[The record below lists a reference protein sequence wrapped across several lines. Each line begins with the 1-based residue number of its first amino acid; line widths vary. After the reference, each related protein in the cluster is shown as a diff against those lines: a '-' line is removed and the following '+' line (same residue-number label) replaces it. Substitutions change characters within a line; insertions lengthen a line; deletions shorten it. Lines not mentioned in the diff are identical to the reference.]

1 MSTDNTITLF
11 YSPQTR
17 AAGIRVILEEL
28 GASYDL
34 HVLNMKV
41 DENHDPDFLAIN
53 PLGKVP
59 TIRHHGTVIT
69 EQVAIAIYLGDLF
82 PDARLA
88 PAIDDPQ
95 RGTYLRWL
103 VYYAACFEPAL
114 MDKFTQNEVTDT
126 SQSVYGDFDTM
137 LATLETA
144 LADGPWF
151 LGERMS
157 VADILW
163 GIALNWT
170 MTFKLIPERPVFRE
184 YADRVTARA
193 AFIKV
198 AADDERLAAAHQ
210 AVVDQR
216 RGEC

>member
-1 MSTDNTITLF
+1 MSTDNRITLF

-28 GASYDL
+28 GAPYDL
-34 HVLNMKV
+34 SVMNMKV
-41 DENHDPDFLAIN
+41 GENREPDFLAIN

-82 PDARLA
+82 PETALA
-88 PAIDDPQ
+88 PAVDDPQ

-114 MDKFTQNEVTDT
+114 MDKFAQHVPPDPT
-126 SQSVYGDFDTM
+126 QSVYGDFDTM
-137 LATLETA
+137 LDTLEVA
-144 LADGPWF
+144 LADGPWI

-157 VADILW
+157 VADLLW

-170 MTFKLIPERPVFRE
+170 MMFKLVPERSVFRAF
-184 YADRVTARA
+184 ADRVIERA
-193 AFIKV
+193 SFIKV
-198 AADDERLAAAHQ
+198 TADDERLAAEHQ
-210 AVVDQR
+210 AVADQR
-216 RGEC
+216 TP

>member
-1 MSTDNTITLF
+1 MSTDNRITLF

-28 GASYDL
+28 GAPYDL
-34 HVLNMKV
+34 SVMNMKIG
-41 DENHDPDFLAIN
+41 ENREPDFLAIN

-82 PDARLA
+82 PETALA
-88 PAIDDPQ
+88 PDVDDPQ

-114 MDKFTQNEVTDT
+114 MDKFAQHVPPDPT
-126 SQSVYGDFDTM
+126 QSVYGDFDTM
-137 LATLETA
+137 LDTLEVA
-144 LADGPWF
+144 LADGPWI
-151 LGERMS
+151 LGERIS
-157 VADILW
+157 VADLLW

-170 MTFKLIPERPVFRE
+170 MMFKLVPERPVFRAF
-184 YADRVTARA
+184 ADRVIERA
-193 AFIKV
+193 SFIKV
-198 AADDERLAAAHQ
+198 TADDERLAAEHQ
-210 AVVDQR
+210 AVADQR
-216 RGEC
+216 TP

>member
-1 MSTDNTITLF
+1 MSTDNRITLF

-28 GASYDL
+28 GAPYDL
-34 HVLNMKV
+34 SVMNMKV
-41 DENHDPDFLAIN
+41 GENREPDFLAIN

-82 PDARLA
+82 PETALA
-88 PAIDDPQ
+88 PAVDDPQ

-114 MDKFTQNEVTDT
+114 MDKFAQHVPPDPK
-126 SQSVYGDFDTM
+126 QSVYGDFDTM
-137 LATLETA
+137 LDTLEVA
-144 LADGPWF
+144 LADGPWI

-157 VADILW
+157 VADLLW

-170 MTFKLIPERPVFRE
+170 MMFKLVPERSVFRAF
-184 YADRVTARA
+184 ADRVIERA
-193 AFIKV
+193 SFIKV
-198 AADDERLAAAHQ
+198 TADDERLAAEHQ
-210 AVVDQR
+210 AVADQR
-216 RGEC
+216 TP

>member
-1 MSTDNTITLF
+1 MNTDNRITLF

-17 AAGIRVILEEL
+17 ASGIRVILEEL
-28 GASYDL
+28 GAPYDL
-34 HVLNMKV
+34 TVMNMKIG
-41 DENHDPDFLAIN
+41 ENREPEFIAVN

-82 PDARLA
+82 PEAGLA
-88 PAIDDPQ
+88 PPVNDPQ

-103 VYYAACFEPAL
+103 VYYAACFEPAV
-114 MDKFTQNEVTDT
+114 MDKFAQHEPADPI
-126 SQSVYGDFDTM
+126 QSVYGDFDSM
-137 LATLETA
+137 LRTLEAA
-144 LADGPWF
+144 LADGPWI

-157 VADILW
+157 VADVLW

-170 MTFKLIPERPVFRE
+170 MMFKLVPERPVFRE
-184 YADRVTARA
+184 FADRVTARP

-198 AADDERLAAAHQ
+198 AKEDERLAAEHQ
-210 AVVDQR
+210 AVADQR
-216 RGEC
+216 TP